1 MTLLLLL
8 MLVATSLTF
17 SRGALISVPLSIVIF
32 VLFLPSRKIKL
43 TLLTWMAVL
52 AGSVAIL
59 VSAGNVSI
67 FSRFFNQDVTTLNGR
82 TLLWQALLSH
92 FNPGQ
97 LLGNGLGASNILL
110 ANLQVGLN
118 GGLIATAPSNLYLGI
133 LYDHGIIGLALLLL
147 MFVVL
152 FTGIVRGI
160 RGTKGDQRLL
170 FVVALSILVNVLI
183 QSLEVDDFWTQSIGL
198 YLWIIMALPFALCWR
213 GIETI
218 SNKGDDISDKATV
231 PQMQAI
237 IPTTHTPTFVSGF
250 TR

>member
-1 MTLLLLL
+1 
-8 MLVATSLTF
+8 
-17 SRGALISVPLSIVIF
+17 
-32 VLFLPSRKIKL
+32 
-43 TLLTWMAVL
+43 
-52 AGSVAIL
+52 
-59 VSAGNVSI
+59 
-67 FSRFFNQDVTTLNGR
+67 
-82 TLLWQALLSH
+82 
-92 FNPGQ
+92 
-97 LLGNGLGASNILL
+97 
-110 ANLQVGLN
+110 
-118 GGLIATAPSNLYLGI
+118 
-133 LYDHGIIGLALLLL
+133 

-213 GIETI
+213 GIETV